1 MLYRKYAVDPIYQG
15 ISELTVG
22 CKKRV
27 LAENPRFR
35 CFLCDI
41 ADKSFYNNHES
52 LIKNPIVIVTN
63 SVLQGYGDYVNDY
76 VEKVNNSF
84 YGIFYRAYD
93 WSDTPVI
100 KDYNCFINRID
111 PIRQSWFYQLIRHNL
126 LERGCVSFNMTLVD
140 GTGPLM
146 NFENTDPKE
155 VFEILFDKHLQI
167 FEKEHNIAKNIVPY
181 KNFADT
187 GDLADTIM
195 STKLS
200 IILET
205 YAAEDAITYSEKTF
219 RCLQLPRLWLLNGSP
234 NSVNELRKMG
244 FDVLDDLI
252 DHTSYD
258 HMLEV
263 PRQAAMLELTK
274 ELINIDLD
282 KIKTRLESAA
292 QHNQDLLRTW
302 NLTWRQDFDETINR
316 AKIKLEKLL
325 ENVAT

>member
-41 ADKSFYNNHES
+41 ADKSFYNNHEA

-76 VEKVNNSF
+76 VEKVNDSF
-84 YGIFYRAYD
+84 YGIFYRAYN
-93 WSDTPVI
+93 WSDVPVT

-126 LERGCVSFNMTLVD
+126 LDRGCVSFNMTLVD

-146 NFENTDPKE
+146 NFENTEPKE
-155 VFEILFDKHLQI
+155 VFETLFDRHLQI
-167 FEKEHNIAKNIVPY
+167 FSSEHAIAKNIVPF
-181 KNFADT
+181 KNFMDT

-195 STKLS
+195 TTKIS

-234 NSVNELRKMG
+234 NCVNELRKMG

-252 DHTSYD
+252 DHNSYD
-258 HMLEV
+258 GLLEV
-263 PRQAAMLELTK
+263 PRQAVMLQLIK
-274 ELINIDLD
+274 ELIDIDLI
-282 KIKTRLESAA
+282 KIKPRLEEAA
-292 QHNQDLLRTW
+292 LHNQELLRKWNATW
-302 NLTWRQDFDETINR
+302 QQDFENTISQ
-316 AKIKLEKLL
+316 AKTKLEKLL
-325 ENVAT
+325 EHVAT